1 MGSQSQAR
9 LSNWAQAWAR
19 EGLELLLSDIW
30 VLNLNLKFFSS
41 RKKMTDSLR
50 EAFGVIYFSL
60 WCRPRRQSIS
70 LSFLAV
76 TVLGAHGEFLHRV
89 GPYPVICSGSL
100 VFCMLLMLHSLW
112 VPPSESIPTSYRHP
126 LSPPLLASK
135 RANPLSSALSV
146 YWETPRETCQS
157 KQNIVWEIVL
167 DLPVIHQTLQA
178 VKF

>member
-1 MGSQSQAR
+1 MWVHKICGFDPWAGKIPWSRKRQPAPAFLPGKFHGPREPGGLQSIGSQSQAR

-19 EGLELLLSDIW
+19 EGFGVAAVWYMSVKSESEVFLQQ
-30 VLNLNLKFFSS
+30 
-41 RKKMTDSLR
+41 KKDDWFPQ

-100 VFCMLLMLHSLW
+100 VFCML
-112 VPPSESIPTSYRHP
+112 
-126 LSPPLLASK
+126 
-135 RANPLSSALSV
+135 
-146 YWETPRETCQS
+146 
-157 KQNIVWEIVL
+157 
-167 DLPVIHQTLQA
+167 
-178 VKF
+178 